1 MKIKTNNSAL
11 YTLISVFFFW
21 GFFGAS
27 NGVFIPFCKTY
38 FLLDQF
44 QAQLVEFAFYG
55 AYFIGALIL
64 FSWSSYSKK
73 DILNN
78 WGYKKGII
86 YGLLISAVGAFIM
99 WPAVNGSGFGD
110 TQAFYAVLVV
120 LFIVGLGFALQQT
133 AANPF
138 AVSLGDPS
146 TGSDRLN
153 LAGGVNSF
161 GTAIGPLLIA
171 VIIFGS
177 VSLSS
182 DEIKNQIIDGELT
195 LEPLQFLYLGVAI
208 AFLVVAAFF
217 YFSKNLPDAKNT
229 EPFEPANKSKNI
241 LIILTLMITIC
252 FGWIF
257 FSYGDTFAKENFQS
271 SIDLV
276 KNQKGINPIDG
287 SIQIIEKDS
296 VFNSKSELKIKK
308 LVFDSILESSVVIRR
323 SKVSKDKITQIKGY
337 SSLDSV
343 KLDSGKWVQ
352 KRNLLF
358 ELTSDEA
365 IKEAT
370 PEWVELYRLYA
381 LLLALISTFGCVFFG
396 YFKSSKNPE
405 GWGALKYPQLAW
417 GMLAIFTYVGVE
429 VTIQSNLG
437 ELLKGDIGNELNAL
451 GLKTMSEVESAKY
464 IALYWGGLMIGRWT
478 GSIGVF
484 NLSKNIKKILLLITP
499 FIAFG
504 VVIAVNS
511 LTNPVTISEIGIF
524 SILIFIQIIGFY
536 LAKDNAVKTMKIF
549 SSFGIIAMTI
559 GLFSSGNLALFS
571 FLTGGLFCSI
581 MWPCIFSLSIKGIG
595 KYTSQGASFLVMMI
609 LGGAIIP
616 PLQGKLADIAGIQN
630 SYWVAIICFVFLLIY
645 SIVTNKVLTK
655 QKLI

>member
-1 MKIKTNNSAL
+1 MKKQNNSAL
-11 YTLISVFFFW
+11 YTLITVFFFW

-38 FLLDQF
+38 FQLDQF

-55 AYFIGALIL
+55 AYFVGALIL
-64 FSWSSYSKK
+64 FIWSSFSKK

-78 WGYKKGII
+78 WGYKKGIV
-86 YGLLISAVGAFIM
+86 YGLLISAIGAFIM
-99 WPAVNGSGFGD
+99 WPAVNGSNFGD
-110 TQAFYAVLVV
+110 TQVFYYVLAV

-138 AVSLGDPS
+138 AVSLGDPA
-146 TGSDRLN
+146 TGSNRLN

-161 GTAIGPLLIA
+161 GTAIGPILIA

-182 DEIKNQIIDGELT
+182 EEINNRIVDGELT
-195 LEPLQFLYLGVAI
+195 LGPLQLLYLGVAI
-208 AFLVVAAFF
+208 AFLLVAAFF
-217 YFSKNLPDAKNT
+217 YFSKNLPDAKND
-229 EPFEPANKSKNI
+229 EPFEPANKSKNV
-241 LIILTLMITIC
+241 LVSLTIVITIC

-257 FSYGDTFAKENFQS
+257 YSYGEGYAKDNFQNEIEKIVSENGYNIDNGEIELIDKKFNVEDNEINDITSILS
-271 SIDLV
+271 SIDQMSLERRTKV
-276 KNQKGINPIDG
+276 A
-287 SIQIIEKDS
+287 
-296 VFNSKSELKIKK
+296 KSE
-308 LVFDSILESSVVIRR
+308 
-323 SKVSKDKITQIKGY
+323 
-337 SSLDSV
+337 SLTPV
-343 KLDSGKWVQ
+343 GFNKQ
-352 KRNLLF
+352 QNLLF
-358 ELTSDEA
+358 KLTDQEA
-365 IKEAT
+365 LKKAT

-381 LLLALISTFGCVFFG
+381 LLIALIFTFGIIFYG
-396 YFKSSKNPE
+396 YISSSKKPE

-437 ELLKGDIGNELNAL
+437 ELLKKDIGNGLNAI
-451 GLKTMSEVESAKY
+451 GLNVMSEAESAKY

-478 GSIGVF
+478 GSLGVF
-484 NLSKNIKKILLLITP
+484 NLSKTMKNTLLFITP

-504 VVIAVNS
+504 VVIAVNY
-511 LTNPVTISEIGIF
+511 LTNPINITEIGIF
-524 SILIFIQIIGFY
+524 SVLIMIQILGFY
-536 LAKDNAVKTMKIF
+536 LAKDNAVKTMAIF
-549 SSFGIIAMTI
+549 SSFGIIAMII
-559 GLFSSGNLALFS
+559 GLYSEGNLALFS
-571 FLTGGLFCSI
+571 LLTGGLFCSI

-616 PLQGKLADIAGIQN
+616 PLQGKLADISGIQN
-630 SYWVAIICFVFLLIY
+630 SYWVAVICFVFLLIY
-645 SIVTNKVLTK
+645 SIMTNKILTK